1 VRAAALRVGAAVVL
15 LGGAVVAAPVQAA
28 QDGGFGSYG
37 SYGSSAAWG
46 GAADRS
52 ASGAPAASMIEFP
65 MDTVPVGD
73 RFRFTAPA
81 LEPGHWAVDALR
93 RAEALG
99 LVRDHL
105 PAQRAVPLEV
115 VERALREA
123 VDAASERRPQ
133 LAPLAAEWHR
143 RLVAEFPGVGGGYG
157 RQPAAG
163 LLGVRA
169 GAGVETRRGAAGPGL
184 GEFEP
189 HRSGALPLDDRTT
202 LVGGAELVAVLG
214 EHLGARVAPAV
225 GADGVRLEAVELTA
239 GLGGWTAS
247 VGRIPIGYAH
257 GVGGGVTLT
266 GHSALDAFGI
276 QTRTPFRLPWV
287 LGHLGPISFTTHFAH
302 LTEERHPGDPYFWSA
317 SGQFRPHRR
326 VTLGIHRAAMFG
338 GDHPVE
344 QPVTFGKVVDMLIG
358 RVAGVGFEDQIVSV
372 SGRLHLPTEAVL
384 PLTAYLEWGAEDA
397 AGAWWAV
404 PGRVIG
410 LESPSLPSRRVF
422 VRGWSTRTSS
432 RRAATIRSGTG
443 TGRSTGRGRRVIGRS
458 ATPWAGTAKKRWFT
472 PRRSC
477 SVPRCG
483 STGGGICAAVE
494 PRTCTPRG
502 GRGGAPARRRGWSGA
517 SPPEPSCASP
527 PTART
532 AAGGRRQT

>member
-1 VRAAALRVGAAVVL
+1 
-15 LGGAVVAAPVQAA
+15 
-28 QDGGFGSYG
+28 
-37 SYGSSAAWG
+37 
-46 GAADRS
+46 
-52 ASGAPAASMIEFP
+52 MIESST
-65 MDTVPVGD
+65 DTVPAGD

-143 RLVAEFPGVGGGYG
+143 RLVEEFPGVGGGYG

-214 EHLGARVAPAV
+214 EHIGARVAPAV

-287 LGHLGPISFTTHFAH
+287 LGHLGPISFTTHFAR

-358 RVAGVGFEDQIVSV
+358 RVAGIGFEDQIVSV
-372 SGRLHLPTEAVL
+372 SGRYRLPTDPWI
-384 PLTAYLEWGAEDA
+384 PLTSYFEWGAEDA

-404 PGRVIG
+404 PARVIG
-410 LESPSLPSRRVF
+410 LETPALPWLPQVRTGVEYTHFERSCCSNPEWYRHWSFFGSWATGDQTLGHPLGGHGKEAMAHASAHLLDARLRIAGRGMVRSRNDQNLFVPGREGRSLGWVVDTDWRPTGNLELSLQTRRETGEDWAETNLRLEGRVF
-422 VRGWSTRTSS
+422 
-432 RRAATIRSGTG
+432 
-443 TGRSTGRGRRVIGRS
+443 
-458 ATPWAGTAKKRWFT
+458 F
-472 PRRSC
+472 
-477 SVPRCG
+477 
-483 STGGGICAAVE
+483 
-494 PRTCTPRG
+494 
-502 GRGGAPARRRGWSGA
+502 
-517 SPPEPSCASP
+517 
-527 PTART
+527 
-532 AAGGRRQT
+532 

>member
-1 VRAAALRVGAAVVL
+1 
-15 LGGAVVAAPVQAA
+15 
-28 QDGGFGSYG
+28 
-37 SYGSSAAWG
+37 
-46 GAADRS
+46 
-52 ASGAPAASMIEFP
+52 MIEFP

-143 RLVAEFPGVGGGYG
+143 RLVEEFPGVGGGYG

-287 LGHLGPISFTTHFAH
+287 LGHLGPISFTTHFAR

-410 LESPSLPSRRVF
+410 LESPSLPFAPGVRAGVEYTHFEPSCCNNPKWYRHWSFHGSWAAGDRTLGHPVGGHGKEALVHASAQLLGAALRIDGRGYMRSRGAENLYAPGRE
-422 VRGWSTRTSS
+422 
-432 RRAATIRSGTG
+432 
-443 TGRSTGRGRRVIGRS
+443 GRSTG
-458 ATPWAGTAKKRWFT
+458 AAAG
-472 PRRSC
+472 
-477 SVPRCG
+477 
-483 STGGGICAAVE
+483 VE
-494 PRTCTPRG
+494 WRFSPRTELRLAADRED
-502 GRGGAPARRRGWSGA
+502 GRGWAETNLRV
-517 SPPEPSCASP
+517 E
-527 PTART
+527 
-532 AAGGRRQT
+532 GRVFLR